1 MTNNS
6 FRSRGDLSD
15 EPLSDRVGYGQGH
28 GKIILMGEHAVVYDY
43 PAIAIPFKSSQVEVY
58 VSRSQKKQHYIY
70 SDLYKG
76 PLLTSPSHM
85 INICHLVE
93 LSLQCI
99 PHEGETLDIRVVS
112 DIPAGRGM
120 GSSAAVSVALVR
132 ALADFYEVQLP
143 YYQLAMLVNQA
154 EVIAHESTSGL
165 DTLITS
171 SDYPVVYRKSDQ
183 PRAFTLDLDAYLVL
197 ADSGREGRTKLAVSR
212 VAQLKAY
219 KPAYVKELM
228 QTIGGFVDQ
237 AYRAIQAG
245 DTEELGR
252 LMTYNHYYLNQMEV
266 SNEHLDRIINA
277 SWLEGALGAKLTG
290 GGMGGCVIALA
301 RDQEH
306 AKAIAGA
313 MHTAGAQS
321 TWTLDL
327 KNFYHSH

>member
-212 VAQLKAY
+212 VAQLKAD

-266 SNEHLDRIINA
+266 SNGHLDRIINA

>member
-6 FRSRGDLSD
+6 FRPRGDLSD
-15 EPLSDRVGYGQGH
+15 EPLSDRVGYGQAH

-212 VAQLKAY
+212 VAQLKAD